1 GFIYHTTV
9 KKEYRGQGI
18 GKKLVD
24 SAMKALE
31 AEGIHKVALAAFEK
45 NVSGNAY
52 WENRIASQKELVLE
66 RIYMEDKMFYFM
78 NKLIGEDIN
87 DFDNERFELEQKY
100 AAMFGHGVPREMF
113 PPSVSEDEI
122 MKAVESCV
130 QNQKDE
136 LMKLL
141 DVEE

>member
-1 GFIYHTTV
+1 
-9 KKEYRGQGI
+9 
-18 GKKLVD
+18 
-24 SAMKALE
+24 
-31 AEGIHKVALAAFEK
+31 
-45 NVSGNAY
+45 
-52 WENRIASQKELVLE
+52 
-66 RIYMEDKMFYFM
+66 MEDKMFYFM